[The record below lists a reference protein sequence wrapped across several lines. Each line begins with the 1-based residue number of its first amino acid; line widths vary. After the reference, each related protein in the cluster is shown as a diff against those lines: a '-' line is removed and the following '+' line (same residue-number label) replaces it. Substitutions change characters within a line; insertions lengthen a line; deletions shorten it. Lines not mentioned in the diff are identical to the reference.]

1 MTPSRERIFICY
13 PNDASEYEACAT
25 QIVANM
31 ADKAFR
37 GVSSDEDMARFM
49 RLYELGVE
57 DGGFDAGIKFA
68 LSGILA
74 HPKFLYRFEPTPEDL
89 APGSAYALRGVELAS
104 RLSFFLWSS
113 VPDAELLEIAAADG
127 LKDRDV
133 LEKQVTRML
142 ADSRSAT
149 LGSNFAYQWL
159 SLAKLDNLAPDPFVF
174 GDVDGNIRAD
184 FVEEAWRFV
193 DSIFREDRSVL
204 DLLTA
209 DHSYL
214 NERLARHYGINDV
227 RGKRFRRVE
236 LDRRGALG
244 LLGKGGVLLASSYPN
259 RTSPVLRGAWVLEKI
274 IGTHPPQPPP
284 GVEGLVENVDGE
296 LATTVRERLEAHR
309 TNPSCSGC
317 HSVLDPLGYA
327 LENFDAVGRWR
338 EKDREAGTV
347 IDSSGVLAD
356 GTPVDGP
363 VALRQALTE
372 RPEQFVQTLTERLMT
387 YALGRSLD
395 YRDMPTVRAIVR
407 QAAAENY
414 RFSAIVWGI
423 VTSDQFLMQGVPL
436 PDLATDPVAARSVE

>member
-1 MTPSRERIFICY
+1 
-13 PNDASEYEACAT
+13 
-25 QIVANM
+25 
-31 ADKAFR
+31 
-37 GVSSDEDMARFM
+37 
-49 RLYELGVE
+49 
-57 DGGFDAGIKFA
+57 
-68 LSGILA
+68 
-74 HPKFLYRFEPTPEDL
+74 
-89 APGSAYALRGVELAS
+89 
-104 RLSFFLWSS
+104 
-113 VPDAELLEIAAADG
+113 
-127 LKDRDV
+127 
-133 LEKQVTRML
+133 
-142 ADSRSAT
+142 
-149 LGSNFAYQWL
+149 
-159 SLAKLDNLAPDPFVF
+159 
-174 GDVDGNIRAD
+174 
-184 FVEEAWRFV
+184 
-193 DSIFREDRSVL
+193 VL

-236 LDRRGALG
+236 LADEARWG

-338 EKDREAGTV
+338 EKDREAGTA

-356 GTPVDGP
+356 GTPVNGP

-372 RPEQFVQTLTERLMT
+372 RPEQFVQTFTERLMT

-423 VTSDQFLMQGVPL
+423 VTSDQFLMQGAPL
-436 PDLATDPVAARSVE
+436 PDLETDTVAARSVE

>member
-1 MTPSRERIFICY
+1 
-13 PNDASEYEACAT
+13 
-25 QIVANM
+25 
-31 ADKAFR
+31 
-37 GVSSDEDMARFM
+37 
-49 RLYELGVE
+49 
-57 DGGFDAGIKFA
+57 
-68 LSGILA
+68 
-74 HPKFLYRFEPTPEDL
+74 
-89 APGSAYALRGVELAS
+89 
-104 RLSFFLWSS
+104 
-113 VPDAELLEIAAADG
+113 
-127 LKDRDV
+127 
-133 LEKQVTRML
+133 ML
-142 ADSRSAT
+142 ADPRSAT

-236 LDRRGALG
+236 LTDEARWG

-423 VTSDQFLMQGVPL
+423 VTSEQFLMQGVPP
-436 PDLATDPVAARSVE
+436 PDLATDSVAARAVE